1 MFMNEPL
8 KNLSKDYLK
17 IKLLENSL
25 LKILKIFIA
34 GTAYFWIY
42 PYFEKN
48 ELLNPGIIIRIRN
61 ILPNSGVFQQYE

>member
-1 MFMNEPL
+1 MNEPL

-34 GTAYFWIY
+34 GTAYFWIC
-42 PYFEKN
+42 PYFGKKMN
-48 ELLNPGIIIRIRN
+48 
-61 ILPNSGVFQQYE
+61 Y